1 MITTGV
7 PQGERTAPFL
17 FIVVFDYVLQNTE
30 ATIGLQTH
38 PHKLLPDLD
47 FEDDIVSLDQ
57 SNMEDLEH
65 FWTIESSVKKV
76 GLSIKYIKTKIMIRN
91 IENPR
96 TELIEGKTII
106 KVGGNTYLEV
116 VDNFKYLSTYIANCN
131 TDFKRH

>member
-1 MITTGV
+1 MI
-7 PQGERTAPFL
+7 
-17 FIVVFDYVLQNTE
+17 
-30 ATIGLQTH
+30 
-38 PHKLLPDLD
+38 K
-47 FEDDIVSLDQ
+47 
-57 SNMEDLEH
+57 
-65 FWTIESSVKKV
+65 
-76 GLSIKYIKTKIMIRN
+76 N